1 MTSASYPL
9 SARWRLG
16 SLRSM
21 GYAVEDE
28 SLLRSLPLCISA

>member
-1 MTSASYPL
+1 MSSASYPL
-9 SARWRLG
+9 PARWRLG

-28 SLLRSLPLCISA
+28 SLLRSLPLRISA